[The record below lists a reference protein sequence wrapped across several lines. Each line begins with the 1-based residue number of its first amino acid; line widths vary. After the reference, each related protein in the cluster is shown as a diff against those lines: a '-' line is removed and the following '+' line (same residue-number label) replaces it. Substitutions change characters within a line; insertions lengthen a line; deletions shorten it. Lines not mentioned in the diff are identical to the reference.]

1 MSKTWRREN
10 RRRHSKKRKAKLGL
24 MSVHNK
30 LNALGITAKTLE
42 AEIAAIRQFVG
53 E

>member
-1 MSKTWRREN
+1 MSHTWRREN
-10 RRRHSKKRKAKLGL
+10 RRQRSKKRKAK
-24 MSVHNK
+24 HNK
-30 LNALGITAKTLE
+30 LNALGITAKTME